1 MSLMDKINI
10 LLIEDTKSE
19 EEALTSVLLENDYN
33 IVGVATNYTEA
44 LTLFYQHKVDLVII
58 DVFLNGQPEGITF
71 AETITIT
78 PNVAKPFVFL
88 TSSKDRQIFERA
100 KLTKPFSFLLKP
112 FNELEVLYAI
122 EMAIEK
128 FYEQTNVFVSEEQD
142 TVIGNSHLFIK
153 KKNALKK
160 VALQDIIY
168 IEVEERYC
176 NIITSNEN
184 YLVALS
190 LTKITEFLDNNTFAK
205 THRNYIV
212 NTNKI
217 SEIILSENLI
227 VLEGN
232 YKVTL
237 SEKYK
242 DFIHKYK
249 ILK

>member
-1 MSLMDKINI
+1 MDKINI
-10 LLIEDTKSE
+10 LIIEDTKSE

-44 LTLFYQHKVDLVII
+44 LTLFYSHKVDLVII

-78 PNVAKPFVFL
+78 PNVIKPFVFL

-128 FYEQTNVFVSEEQD
+128 FYEQTNVFVSEDQD
-142 TVIGNSHLFIK
+142 TVIGTNYLFIK
-153 KKNALKK
+153 KKNSLKK
-160 VALQDIIY
+160 VAINDIVY

-176 NIITSNEN
+176 NIITTTEKF
-184 YLVALS
+184 LVALS
-190 LTKITEFLDNNTFAK
+190 LTKITTLLDTDNFTR
-205 THRNYIV
+205 THRNFII
-212 NTNKI
+212 NINKI
-217 SEIILSENLI
+217 TEIILNENLI

-232 YKVTL
+232 YKITL

-242 DFIHKYK
+242 EFIHKYK

>member
-1 MSLMDKINI
+1 MDKINI

-168 IEVEERYC
+168 IEVEERYS

-190 LTKITEFLDNNTFAK
+190 LTKITEFLDTNTFAK

-217 SEIILSENLI
+217 NEIILSENLI
-227 VLEGN
+227 ILEGN

-242 DFIHKYK
+242 EFIHKYK

>member
-1 MSLMDKINI
+1 MDKINI
-10 LLIEDTKSE
+10 LIIEDTKSE

-44 LTLFYQHKVDLVII
+44 LTLFYSHKVDLVII

-78 PNVAKPFVFL
+78 PNVIKPFVFL

-128 FYEQTNVFVSEEQD
+128 FYEQTNVFVSEDQD
-142 TVIGNSHLFIK
+142 TVIGTNYLFIK
-153 KKNALKK
+153 KKNSLKK
-160 VALQDIIY
+160 VAINDIVY

-176 NIITSNEN
+176 NIITTTEKF
-184 YLVALS
+184 LVALS
-190 LTKITEFLDNNTFAK
+190 LTKITTLLDTDNFTR
-205 THRNYIV
+205 THRNFII

-217 SEIILSENLI
+217 TEIILNENLI

-232 YKVTL
+232 YKITL

-242 DFIHKYK
+242 EFIHKYK

>member
-1 MSLMDKINI
+1 MDKINI

-112 FNELEVLYAI
+112 FNELEILYAI

-128 FYEQTNVFVSEEQD
+128 FYDQTNVFLSEEQD

-190 LTKITEFLDNNTFAK
+190 LTKITEFLDTNTFAK

-217 SEIILSENLI
+217 SEIILNENLI
-227 VLEGN
+227 ILEGN
-232 YKVTL
+232 YMITL

>member
-1 MSLMDKINI
+1 MEKINI
-10 LLIEDTKSE
+10 LIIEDTKSE
-19 EEALTSVLLENDYN
+19 EEALTSVLLENNYN

-190 LTKITEFLDNNTFAK
+190 LTKITEFLDTNTFAK

-217 SEIILSENLI
+217 SEIILNENLI
-227 VLEGN
+227 ILEGN
-232 YKVTL
+232 YKITL

>member
-1 MSLMDKINI
+1 MDKINI

-168 IEVEERYC
+168 IEVEERYS

-190 LTKITEFLDNNTFAK
+190 LTKITEFLDTNTFAK

-217 SEIILSENLI
+217 NEIILSENLI
-227 VLEGN
+227 ILEGN
-232 YKVTL
+232 FKVTL

>member
-1 MSLMDKINI
+1 MDKINI
-10 LLIEDTKSE
+10 LVIEDTKSE

-33 IVGVATNYTEA
+33 VVGVATNYTEA
-44 LTLFYQHKVDLVII
+44 LILFYRHKVDLVII

-122 EMAIEK
+122 EMAVEK
-128 FYEQTNVFVSEEQD
+128 FYEQTNVFVSEEEN
-142 TVIGNSHLFIK
+142 TVIGNNYLFIK
-153 KKNALKK
+153 KNNALKK
-160 VALQDIIY
+160 VAIDDIIY

-176 NIITSNEN
+176 NIITQNEKF
-184 YLVALS
+184 LVALS
-190 LTKITEFLDNNTFAK
+190 LTKIISLLDANKFAR

-212 NTNKI
+212 NTNRI
-217 SEIILSENLI
+217 TEIILADNLI
-227 VLEGN
+227 ILEGN
-232 YKVTL
+232 HKINL
-237 SEKYK
+237 SDKYK
-242 DFIHKYK
+242 DFIRKFN

>member
-1 MSLMDKINI
+1 MDTINI
-10 LLIEDTKSE
+10 LIIEDTPE
-19 EEALTSVLLENDYN
+19 ESNALSKVLLENNYN
-33 IVGVATNYTEA
+33 IVGVARTFKDA
-44 LTLFYQHKVDLVII
+44 LTLFYNEKIDIAII
-58 DVFLNGQPEGITF
+58 DVFLDGKPDGIVF
-71 AETITIT
+71 AETISIV
-78 PNVAKPFVFL
+78 PNTVKPFVFL
-88 TSSKDRQIFERA
+88 TSSQDRQIFERA
-100 KLTKPFSFLLKP
+100 KLTKPFSFLMKP
-112 FNELEVLYAI
+112 FNPLEILYAI

-190 LTKITEFLDNNTFAK
+190 LTKITEFLDTNTFAK

-227 VLEGN
+227 ILEGN
-232 YKVTL
+232 YKITL

>member
-1 MSLMDKINI
+1 MDKINI
-10 LLIEDTKSE
+10 LIIEDTKSE
-19 EEALTSVLLENDYN
+19 EDALTSVLLENNYN

-78 PNVAKPFVFL
+78 PNIAKPFVFL

-128 FYEQTNVFVSEEQD
+128 FYEQTNVFLSEEQD

-176 NIITSNEN
+176 NIITSNEI

-190 LTKITEFLDNNTFAK
+190 LTKITEFLDSNTFAK

-227 VLEGN
+227 ILEGN
-232 YKVTL
+232 YKITL

>member
-1 MSLMDKINI
+1 MDKINI
-10 LLIEDTKSE
+10 LIIEDTKSE

-78 PNVAKPFVFL
+78 PNIAKPFVFL

-128 FYEQTNVFVSEEQD
+128 FYEQTNVFVSEDQD
-142 TVIGNSHLFIK
+142 TVIGANYLFIK

-160 VALQDIIY
+160 VAIDDIIY

-176 NIITSNEN
+176 NIITHNEKF
-184 YLVALS
+184 LVALS
-190 LTKITEFLDNNTFAK
+190 LTKITTLLDTNNFTR
-205 THRNYIV
+205 THRNFIV
-212 NTNKI
+212 NTNRI
-217 SEIILSENLI
+217 TEIILNENLI
-227 VLEGN
+227 ILEGN

-242 DFIHKYK
+242 EFIHKYK
-249 ILK
+249 ILR

>member
-1 MSLMDKINI
+1 MDKINI
-10 LLIEDTKSE
+10 LVIEDTKSE
-19 EEALTSVLLENDYN
+19 SDELTKVLVDNEYN
-33 IVGVATNYTEA
+33 IVGIATNYTEA
-44 LTLFYQHKVDLVII
+44 LTMFYQNKVDLVII

-71 AETITIT
+71 AEAITIT

-122 EMAIEK
+122 EMAVEK
-128 FYEQTNVFVSEEQD
+128 FYEQNNVFAKEDLEA
-142 TVIGNSHLFIK
+142 VIGNDYLFIK
-153 KKNALKK
+153 KKSALKK
-160 VALQDIIY
+160 VAIDDIIY

-176 NIITSNEN
+176 NIITRNEKF
-184 YLVALS
+184 LVTLS
-190 LTKITEFLDNNTFAK
+190 LTKITLLLDTNKFVK

-212 NTNKI
+212 NINKI
-217 SEIILSENLI
+217 TEIILSDNQI
-227 VLEGN
+227 ILEGN
-232 YKVTL
+232 HKVIV

-242 DFIHKYK
+242 DFVHKFK